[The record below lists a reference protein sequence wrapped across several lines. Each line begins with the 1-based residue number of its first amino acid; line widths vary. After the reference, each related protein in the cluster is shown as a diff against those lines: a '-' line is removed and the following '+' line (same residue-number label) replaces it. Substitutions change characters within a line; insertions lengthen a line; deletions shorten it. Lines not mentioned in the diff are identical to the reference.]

1 MKVLFVVTGRG
12 IGGDAVIA
20 LNIAK
25 ALSKYDIQSEFALDH
40 TAPGLL
46 FKKKGIEWHK
56 TSIPQAGGHAA
67 TKKTLVNAG
76 FKTAKAVIEAAK
88 MFRKINPDV
97 VVGVIGGGAV
107 VGCLTAKITN
117 IPSIGIL
124 NTPTDAKVCTKIT
137 TTVALPEST
146 LFQTELQNKNINK
159 AYSPVDPEI
168 IVGNRENA
176 LKHMPD
182 AFDENLPTILLSS
195 GSTIFEKMAVA
206 ASNLGKSGIKANI
219 ILVGEPLEEEYN
231 KYFDNKIDNNKLIYL
246 GYINWINDLYKIV
259 DIAVVTD
266 DGMMIHEAMTW
277 GIPVVALLGVKYGRY
292 HNLAA
297 VFKGAVLESELE
309 NLEDVLGDAFANMD
323 KMKDNAVKYGEEVL
337 KSSDKIARI
346 ICASAKK
353 K

>member
-1 MKVLFVVTGRG
+1 MKALFVVTGRG

-20 LNIAK
+20 INIAK
-25 ALSKYDIQSEFALDH
+25 ALSKYDFQSEFALDH

-76 FKTAKAVIEAAK
+76 FKTGKAVIETAK
-88 MFRKINPDV
+88 MFRKINPDI

-107 VGCLTAKITN
+107 VGCLTAKLTN

-137 TTVALPEST
+137 TTVALPESN

-176 LKHMPD
+176 LKNMPD

-259 DIAVVTD
+259 DIAVFTD

-277 GIPVVALLGVKYGRY
+277 GIPVIALLKVKYGRY

-297 VFKGAVLESELE
+297 VFEGAVLESELE
-309 NLEDVLGDAFANMD
+309 NLEDVLGEAFANMD

-346 ICASAKK
+346 ICARAKK